1 MTTAKGR
8 RAAKRL
14 LLVLGVVSR
23 CSRSGHWRRRRR
35 TRFRRQRQVISI
47 DPVAATNA
55 YLASMPADKKA
66 RSDAYFEGGYWL
78 QLWGFLVDAVIL
90 LALLHFGVSA
100 RIRSAAVR
108 MTGRRPLQTAI
119 YAVAFALLLFVLS
132 FPWSVSH
139 RLLPRAP
146 IRAFDAD
153 FRGVDGRRA
162 QGSVGEP
169 GCAAAGVDGAL
180 TACFGAAGASWW
192 IWGAL
197 VTVGL
202 MIVVVAIGPVY
213 IAPIFNTYTP
223 LKPSPVRDDILRL
236 AHANGI
242 RAQEVY
248 EVDAS
253 RQTTRVSANVS
264 GILGTERITLNDN
277 LLSRASPEAIQAVLG
292 HEMGHYVLNHAYKLL
307 LAFGVI
313 VVVGFA
319 LIAWSFDRLAS
330 RRVARW
336 GVAGV
341 DDPAGLPLI
350 VLLLSTYLFLLTP
363 VLNTI
368 TRTSEFEADMF
379 GLNAA
384 RQPDGFAEAALLLSD
399 YRKMDPGPLEEIVFY
414 DHPSGRTR
422 IFTAMQWK
430 AYSRR

>member
-1 MTTAKGR
+1 
-8 RAAKRL
+8 
-14 LLVLGVVSR
+14 
-23 CSRSGHWRRRRR
+23 
-35 TRFRRQRQVISI
+35 
-47 DPVAATNA
+47 
-55 YLASMPADKKA
+55 
-66 RSDAYFEGGYWL
+66 
-78 QLWGFLVDAVIL
+78 
-90 LALLHFGVSA
+90 
-100 RIRSAAVR
+100 
-108 MTGRRPLQTAI
+108 
-119 YAVAFALLLFVLS
+119 
-132 FPWSVSH
+132 
-139 RLLPRAP
+139 
-146 IRAFDAD
+146 
-153 FRGVDGRRA
+153 
-162 QGSVGEP
+162 
-169 GCAAAGVDGAL
+169 
-180 TACFGAAGASWW
+180 
-192 IWGAL
+192 
-197 VTVGL
+197 

-223 LKPSPVRDDILRL
+223 LKPSPVADDILRL

-292 HEMGHYVLNHAYKLL
+292 HEMGHYVLNHVYKLL

-336 GVAGV
+336 GVGGV

>member
-1 MTTAKGR
+1 MTMAKGR

-14 LLVLGVVSR
+14 LLALGL
-23 CSRSGHWRRRRR
+23 
-35 TRFRRQRQVISI
+35 VIALFSVRPLAQAPAHPIPPAATGDHI

-108 MTGRRPLQTAI
+108 MTRRRPLQTAI

-132 FPWSVSH
+132 FPWSVYT
-139 RLLPRAP
+139 
-146 IRAFDAD
+146 D
-153 FRGVDGRRA
+153 FFREHQYGLST
-162 QGSVGEP
+162 Q
-169 GCAAAGVDGAL
+169 
-180 TACFGAAGASWW
+180 TFGAWMGDALKGLMVSLVALPLALMALYGVLRRSGRQWW

-292 HEMGHYVLNHAYKLL
+292 HEMGHYVLNHVYKLL